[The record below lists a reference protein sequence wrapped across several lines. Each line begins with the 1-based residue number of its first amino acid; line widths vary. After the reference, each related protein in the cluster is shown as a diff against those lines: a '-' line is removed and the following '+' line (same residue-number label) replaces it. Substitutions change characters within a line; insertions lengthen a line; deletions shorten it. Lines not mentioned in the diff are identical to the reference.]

1 MKSFQKVIL
10 VIIAILI
17 VIMGILI
24 IDNYTSEDNLFT
36 ESEEIYLEDTSVQ
49 GIRLTYKDLQDSDS
63 YNFKIV
69 NYNEEGINNNK
80 INYNIEIDKSDNI
93 EVELFNG
100 KEKINLLEDNKTENF
115 LLDNESKIVEV
126 YKLSFK
132 KNKELTKDDYIE
144 IQIKAWT

>member
-36 ESEEIYLEDTSVQ
+36 ESEEINLEDTSVQ

-80 INYNIEIDKSDNI
+80 INYNIEINKSDNI
-93 EVELFNG
+93 EVELFKG
-100 KEKINLLEDNKTENF
+100 DEKINLLEGNKTENF
-115 LLDNESKIVEV
+115 LLENESRIVEV
-126 YKLSFK
+126 YKLSYK
-132 KNKELTKDDYIE
+132 SEKELAKNDYIE

>member
-49 GIRLTYKDLQDSDS
+49 GIRLTYRDLQDSDS

-69 NYNEEGINNNK
+69 NYNEEGINSNK

>member
-100 KEKINLLEDNKTENF
+100 EEKINLLEDNKTENF
-115 LLDNESKIVEV
+115 LLENESRIVEV
-126 YKLSFK
+126 YKLSYK
-132 KNKELTKDDYIE
+132 SERELTKDDYIE

>member
-80 INYNIEIDKSDNI
+80 INYNIEINKSDNI
-93 EVELFNG
+93 EVELFKG
-100 KEKINLLEDNKTENF
+100 DEKINLLEGNKTENF
-115 LLDNESKIVEV
+115 LLENESRIVEV
-126 YKLSFK
+126 YKLSYK
-132 KNKELTKDDYIE
+132 SEKELAKNDYIE

>member
-1 MKSFQKVIL
+1 MKLFQKVIL

-49 GIRLTYKDLQDSDS
+49 GIRLTYRDLQDSDS

-69 NYNEEGINNNK
+69 NYNEEGINSNK

-100 KEKINLLEDNKTENF
+100 EEKINLLEDNKTENF

>member
-36 ESEEIYLEDTSVQ
+36 ESEEINLEDTSVQ
-49 GIRLTYKDLQDSDS
+49 GIRLTYRDLQDSDS

-80 INYNIEIDKSDNI
+80 INYNIEINKSDNI

-100 KEKINLLEDNKTENF
+100 DEKINLLEDNKTENF
-115 LLDNESKIVEV
+115 LLENESRIVEV
-126 YKLSFK
+126 YKLSYK
-132 KNKELTKDDYIE
+132 SEKELAKDDYIE

>member
-80 INYNIEIDKSDNI
+80 INYNIEINKSDNI

-100 KEKINLLEDNKTENF
+100 DEKINLLEDNKTENF
-115 LLDNESKIVEV
+115 LLENESRIVEV
-126 YKLSFK
+126 YKLSYK
-132 KNKELTKDDYIE
+132 SEKELTKDDYIE
-144 IQIKAWT
+144 IQIKAWA

>member
-49 GIRLTYKDLQDSDS
+49 GIRLTYRDLQDSDS

-69 NYNEEGINNNK
+69 NYNEEGINSNK

-100 KEKINLLEDNKTENF
+100 EEKINLLEDNKTENF